1 MSQNTVIVRIMDKE
15 FQVACPPDQEAGLHQ
30 AAARLD
36 KQMREIRSSGKVI
49 GLERI
54 AIMVALNN
62 TYELIN
68 GGGEASKADR
78 DSVKRVNDK
87 LEEALHKLR
96 QLEIN

>member
-1 MSQNTVIVRIMDKE
+1 MSQNTVVVRIMDKE
-15 FQVACPPDQEAGLHQ
+15 FQVACPPDQEPGLHQ

-54 AIMVALNN
+54 AIMVALNT
-62 TYELIN
+62 TYELLN
-68 GGGEASKADR
+68 GSNEPSKAEQ
-78 DSVKRVNDK
+78 DSIKRVNEK
-87 LEEALHKLR
+87 LEDALHKLR

>member
-1 MSQNTVIVRIMDKE
+1 M
-15 FQVACPPDQEAGLHQ
+15 
-30 AAARLD
+30 
-36 KQMREIRSSGKVI
+36 I